1 MESDGKISSTLFW
14 SNVTT
19 NGIWNDVLVDACS
32 VADIISSQ
40 KWWKV
45 IKIPIKYDSDWSNE
59 SRVFS
64 KTVN

>member
-19 NGIWNDVLVDACS
+19 KDVWTEVLVDACS
-32 VADIISSQ
+32 VADKISST

-45 IKIPIKYDSDWSNE
+45 KQ
-59 SRVFS
+59 
-64 KTVN
+64 